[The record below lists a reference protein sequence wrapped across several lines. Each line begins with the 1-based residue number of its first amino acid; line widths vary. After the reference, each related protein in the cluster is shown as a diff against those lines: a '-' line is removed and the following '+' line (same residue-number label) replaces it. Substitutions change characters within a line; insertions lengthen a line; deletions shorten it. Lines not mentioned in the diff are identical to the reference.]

1 MFKQLPDDRLSSW
14 AQHRTQLDQ
23 CDDPYTVTWEFW
35 KSAPFVPYNPDV
47 DPFYPR
53 GWPTPWEIIVENRY
67 DDFTKALMIGYSLKW
82 TKRFENTPIEIR
94 TVVDS
99 AKNMSYNIV
108 CVDNRWAIN
117 YEDSG
122 PIEMKNW
129 PDNFLVENLV
139 ELRVSR

>member
-1 MFKQLPDDRLSSW
+1 MFKQSPDDRLSSW
-14 AQHRTQLDQ
+14 AQHRAQLDQ
-23 CDDPYTVTWEFW
+23 CDNPYAATWEFW
-35 KSAPFVPYNPDV
+35 KSAPFVPYNPEV
-47 DPFYPR
+47 DPFYPH

-117 YEDSG
+117 YADTG

-139 ELRVSR
+139 ELGVSR

>member
-1 MFKQLPDDRLSSW
+1 MFKQSPDDRLSSW
-14 AQHRTQLDQ
+14 AQHRTQLEQ
-23 CDDPYTVTWEFW
+23 CDDPYISAWEFW
-35 KSAPFVPYNPDV
+35 KTAPFVPYNPDV
-47 DPFYPR
+47 DPFYPH

-129 PDNFLVENLV
+129 PDNFSVENLV

>member
-1 MFKQLPDDRLSSW
+1 MFKQSPDDRLSSW
-14 AQHRTQLDQ
+14 AQLRTQLDQ
-23 CDDPYTVTWEFW
+23 CDNPYTAVWDFW

-47 DPFYPR
+47 DPFYPH

-82 TKRFENTPIEIR
+82 TKRFENTPIEIH

-108 CVDNRWAIN
+108 CVDNKWAIN

>member
-1 MFKQLPDDRLSSW
+1 MFNLNYDDRLSSW
-14 AQHRTQLDQ
+14 AQHRSRLEQ
-23 CDDPYTVTWEFW
+23 CDDPYTATWEYW
-35 KSAPFVPYNPDV
+35 KTAPFVPYNPDV

-53 GWPTPWEIIVENRY
+53 NWPNPWEIIVENRY

-108 CVDNRWAIN
+108 CVDNKWAIN

-122 PIEMKNW
+122 PIQLENW
-129 PDNFLVENLV
+129 PDNFLIENLV
-139 ELRVSR
+139 ELTVPR

>member
-1 MFKQLPDDRLSSW
+1 LE
-14 AQHRTQLDQ
+14 Q
-23 CDDPYTVTWEFW
+23 CDDPYIAAWEFW
-35 KSAPFVPYNPDV
+35 KAAPFVPYNPDV
-47 DPFYPR
+47 DPFYPH
-53 GWPTPWEIIVENRY
+53 GWPTPWEIIVENKY

-129 PDNFLVENLV
+129 PDNFSVENLV

>member
-1 MFKQLPDDRLSSW
+1 MFKQSPDDRLSSW
-14 AQHRTQLDQ
+14 AQHRAQLDQ
-23 CDDPYTVTWEFW
+23 CDDPYAVTWEFW

-53 GWPTPWEIIVENRY
+53 NWPNPWEIIVENRY

-82 TKRFENTPIEIR
+82 TKRFENTTIEIC

-108 CVDNRWAIN
+108 CVDNRWVIN
-117 YEDSG
+117 YEDTG

>member
-1 MFKQLPDDRLSSW
+1 MFKQSPDDRLSTW

-23 CDDPYTVTWEFW
+23 CDNPYTVAWEFW

-82 TKRFENTPIEIR
+82 TKRFENTTIEIR

-108 CVDNRWAIN
+108 CVDNKWAIN
-117 YEDSG
+117 YSDTG

-129 PDNFLVENLV
+129 PDNFSVENLV
-139 ELRVSR
+139 ELQVSR

>member
-1 MFKQLPDDRLSSW
+1 MFNLNYDDRLSSW
-14 AQHRTQLDQ
+14 AQHRDQLDR
-23 CDDPYTVTWEFW
+23 CDDPYTATWEFW
-35 KSAPFVPYNPDV
+35 KSAPFVPYNPDI

-82 TKRFENTPIEIR
+82 TKRFENTTIEIR
-94 TVVDS
+94 TVIDS

-117 YEDSG
+117 YTDTG

-139 ELRVSR
+139 ELGVSR